1 MDFFCEMFSFVNY
14 LYCCRFSDES
24 YVPDWESHVNKYG
37 NLFYLEYNTQ
47 AMHSAQS
54 TQMESDKNTLTEMR
68 NGFDRTSTRRS
79 KKPDGNNRLSKLI
92 NRHDKVHK
100 LGKKP
105 TLAASNNTQN
115 TSVMSSDRDNKVKFN
130 EMVEGEIKEIII
142 HIDPGARLKFGRR
155 TSVSEALLGFSTCP
169 FPNSQRIMIAGYMPN
184 AEICHE
190 KAIKIGDWLKS
201 INDQDVTVDNF
212 DFILLSFGQPTNIR
226 LQLKRIAV
234 EEQMNPQQL
243 SLVKVTNTGEF
254 VTALRDLVP
263 VIAEDKLLSGHST
276 AFSILYL
283 SMNNTDEASADGSE
297 VIFCYPPKEVNC
309 LYGMRG
315 MFLTLNSLFRECTFS
330 SRPTTTNVTIKDT
343 EYYVAYH
350 CTNDGSFRI
359 RFRFIRLSDV
369 DNNVDNDAKMQISIF
384 ILCF

>member
-1 MDFFCEMFSFVNY
+1 M
-14 LYCCRFSDES
+14 
-24 YVPDWESHVNKYG
+24 
-37 NLFYLEYNTQ
+37 
-47 AMHSAQS
+47 QS
-54 TQMESDKNTLTEMR
+54 TQNAQLETDRNTLTAMR

-79 KKPDGNNRLSKLI
+79 KKTDGNRLSKLI
-92 NRHDKVHK
+92 SRHDKLHK
-100 LGKKP
+100 VTKKVP
-105 TLAASNNTQN
+105 STSTSTAA
-115 TSVMSSDRDNKVKFN
+115 VKFN
-130 EMVEGEIKEIII
+130 EVEGEMKEIII
-142 HIDPGARLKFGRR
+142 HIDPAARHKFGRR
-155 TSVSEALLGFSTCP
+155 TSLSEALLGFATCP

-184 AEICHE
+184 AESSHE

-201 INDQDVTVDNF
+201 INDQDITVDNF
-212 DFILLSFGQPTNIR
+212 DFILLSFVQPTNIR

-234 EEQMNPQQL
+234 EEQANAHQL

-276 AFSILYL
+276 AFTILYL
-283 SMNNTDEASADGSE
+283 SMNSSNEETSVDGSE

-330 SRPTTTNVTIKDT
+330 SRPTTTNVTIKDI

-350 CTNDGSFRI
+350 CTNDGSCCQFSWPPIGRPAAVCKLLE
-359 RFRFIRLSDV
+359 F
-369 DNNVDNDAKMQISIF
+369 
-384 ILCF
+384 

>member
-1 MDFFCEMFSFVNY
+1 MIGIHANFPD
-14 LYCCRFSDES
+14 FSDES

-47 AMHSAQS
+47 T
-54 TQMESDKNTLTEMR
+54 TQTMQNVQLEANRNTLTAMR

-79 KKPDGNNRLSKLI
+79 KKTDSNRLSKLI
-92 NRHDKVHK
+92 SRHDKLHK
-100 LGKKP
+100 ATKKGP
-105 TLAASNNTQN
+105 SAPSMGSVLSSGVMASNSMQN
-115 TSVMSSDRDNKVKFN
+115 TSSLTTDRDNKVKFN
-130 EMVEGEIKEIII
+130 EMVEGEMKEIVIY
-142 HIDPGARLKFGRR
+142 IDPAARHKFGRR

-212 DFILLSFGQPTNIR
+212 DFILLSFVQPTNIR

-234 EEQMNPQQL
+234 EEQANAHQL

-276 AFSILYL
+276 AFTILYL
-283 SMNNTDEASADGSE
+283 SMNSSDEASADGSE

-350 CTNDGSFRI
+350 CTNDGSFRPHE
-359 RFRFIRLSDV
+359 R
-369 DNNVDNDAKMQISIF
+369 
-384 ILCF
+384 

>member
-1 MDFFCEMFSFVNY
+1 M
-14 LYCCRFSDES
+14 
-24 YVPDWESHVNKYG
+24 PDWESHVNKYG

-47 AMHSAQS
+47 TVQP
-54 TQMESDKNTLTEMR
+54 TQNSQFDADRNTLTAMR

-79 KKPDGNNRLSKLI
+79 KKPDGNRLSKLI
-92 NRHDKVHK
+92 SRHDKLHK
-100 LGKKP
+100 VPKKGP
-105 TLAASNNTQN
+105 TVSVAVSNSMQMTP
-115 TSVMSSDRDNKVKFN
+115 SLPPDRDNKVKFN
-130 EMVEGEIKEIII
+130 EMVEGEMKEILIY
-142 HIDPGARLKFGRR
+142 IDPAARQKFGRR

-169 FPNSQRIMIAGYMPN
+169 FPNSQRIMVAGYMPN

-190 KAIKIGDWLKS
+190 KALKIGDWLKS

-212 DFILLSFGQPTNIR
+212 DVILLSFVQPTNIR

-234 EEQMNPQQL
+234 EEQMNSHQL

-276 AFSILYL
+276 AFTILYL
-283 SMNNTDEASADGSE
+283 SMNSNDETSADGSE

-330 SRPTTTNVTIKDT
+330 SRPTTTNVTIKDI

-350 CTNDGSFRI
+350 CTNDGSLRHI
-359 RFRFIRLSDV
+359 
-369 DNNVDNDAKMQISIF
+369 
-384 ILCF
+384 